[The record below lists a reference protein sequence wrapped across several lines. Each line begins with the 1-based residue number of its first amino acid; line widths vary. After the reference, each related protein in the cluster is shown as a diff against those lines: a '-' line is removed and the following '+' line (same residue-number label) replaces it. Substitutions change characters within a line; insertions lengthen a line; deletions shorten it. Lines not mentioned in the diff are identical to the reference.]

1 MHTLDLLVIVLYLV
15 ATAWLGLRLSGRQ
28 SGSKDYFLGGR
39 NIPWWA
45 VCLSVVAT
53 ETSALTVI
61 GIPVMSYLGDISY
74 LQLGLGYILGRVVVA
89 FLMLPRYYD
98 GEMVTAYAYLGKR
111 FGRSTQTTAGVT
123 FLFTRLLADGIRVLA
138 AAIPLKIILDGMGLH
153 TNYFTIIVVLSV
165 VTILYTFI
173 GGIRAVVWVDVAQML
188 LYVAGGI
195 LTIIVITSVT
205 GSGWI
210 SDAVS
215 ADKFTMFVFEGNPIS
230 ADTSFIASFFG
241 GAVFAMASH
250 GADQLIV
257 QRLLACRSKV
267 EAQKAL
273 IWSGVVVFF
282 QFAVFLLV
290 GLALWGYYNHA
301 SPASMGLTR
310 DDEIF
315 PKFIIEGLPQGISG
329 LLLAGILAAAM
340 STLSSSLSA
349 LASSTVTDVVARF
362 RKTPLTD
369 QQGLVVGRWATVGW
383 GLAFILP
390 ATVFQS
396 DEGNI
401 VILAL
406 GVAGIAYGGLLGAF
420 VFGIVNSRA
429 RALDANIAFVAAVA
443 TNAYFFIMEKY
454 VTGEVWVAWQWY
466 PLLGVVITLVVG
478 GLLSLRHPAG
488 ERRNTNTVTTS

>member
-1 MHTLDLLVIVLYLV
+1 M
-15 ATAWLGLRLSGRQ
+15 
-28 SGSKDYFLGGR
+28 
-39 NIPWWA
+39 
-45 VCLSVVAT
+45 
-53 ETSALTVI
+53 
-61 GIPVMSYLGDISY
+61 
-74 LQLGLGYILGRVVVA
+74 
-89 FLMLPRYYD
+89 
-98 GEMVTAYAYLGKR
+98 
-111 FGRSTQTTAGVT
+111 
-123 FLFTRLLADGIRVLA
+123 
-138 AAIPLKIILDGMGLH
+138 
-153 TNYFTIIVVLSV
+153 
-165 VTILYTFI
+165 
-173 GGIRAVVWVDVAQML
+173 
-188 LYVAGGI
+188 
-195 LTIIVITSVT
+195 
-205 GSGWI
+205 
-210 SDAVS
+210 
-215 ADKFTMFVFEGNPIS
+215 
-230 ADTSFIASFFG
+230 
-241 GAVFAMASH
+241 
-250 GADQLIV
+250 
-257 QRLLACRSKV
+257 
-267 EAQKAL
+267 
-273 IWSGVVVFF
+273 VFF

-396 DEGNI
+396 DEGNL

-406 GVAGIAYGGLLGAF
+406 GVAGITYGGLLGAF